1 MALAPQAIA
10 LSRKQMADRGIR
22 QAVDSA
28 KQAVLAGRGAKRM
41 KPEEQEYEDDFVVD
55 DEEEPDWR
63 QALKSITKYDP
74 SKFDDRGF
82 DDRTM
87 EANYKQIQAE
97 ERRSARLGREDDR
110 RAEEEEL
117 REQEEKRKKKK
128 RARATGGKSQ
138 DFVAMLGRATALK
151 TVDTAALEAIV
162 QQGAEEELPANYKL
176 AGEGLAPEACHFL
189 LSHGTFLKKN
199 SEAYQAPVGTVINL
213 KEVLLHETC
222 SSTVS
227 LAAATKVFTV
237 KAAAFRQVLQD
248 NPGLEQALFRDL
260 SQQLTLSQT
269 TVQEQQL
276 RSQALQP
283 FIVAPPSRGI
293 VGTSR
298 FAQRMK
304 AQVMQA
310 AKDPTRRPTL
320 IFGEPGLEKDNIA
333 AQIHYRSSKHQE
345 WPIARFDCSKLD
357 SYGSQ
362 LFGRGSKQG
371 LLHWVGQGTLLL
383 TNVHKVK
390 PSVVPLLQG
399 LLTEGTFQAS
409 SLDSGAASSLPGGG
423 EQGKAGAVEECAA
436 RLVFTSEKP
445 LPWLEKLATQIK
457 VAPLRVRPA
466 DVADLQK
473 LFVRGIAKSRGQG
486 SLALTPEA
494 VLQLESYSFPGNI
507 KELQAIVSR
516 AALQSPESAQQL
528 PEEVF
533 WFATQPKDR
542 LKWNL
547 LSPGAFPWL
556 KPFLRSDFWPHQLNH
571 NIIIYVYT
579 FIVAVLFLG
588 PQDRPHNFALT
599 AFWGYWWPGIF
610 LVYPFLGRI
619 WCSICPF
626 MIYGEVVQKWRLA
639 KGATLRKW
647 PHAAVEQWG
656 GWFLLALFGA
666 ILTWEEVW
674 DLPNSAALSA
684 WLLLL
689 ITAGAM
695 ICSWFFERRLWCRHL
710 CPIGG
715 MNGMFAKLSM
725 TELRSRQG
733 VCSGNCSTYTCYKGG
748 PAEPP
753 EGIET
758 GGCPLYSHPAQLS
771 DNRNCVLCMTC
782 LKACPHKS
790 VELRLRFPGTDLW
803 SGHKALQSEVSLM
816 FLLLGAVYVH
826 HLPQLLTQLGINPL
840 LLDTNTP
847 AHILATVT
855 VLTLPGAAAAATDGL
870 MRLFADRA
878 SDRPKAKPF
887 LETSYSYMP
896 LVWGATLAF
905 WLGPALQE
913 GGHILP
919 IATATIGWDS
929 STWMPTL
936 EPHPA
941 VISFLQHST
950 LLAGAGSFDVS
961 RGV

>member
-1 MALAPQAIA
+1 MLARVPSFNKVDAPAL
-10 LSRKQMADRGIR
+10 R
-22 QAVDSA
+22 Q
-28 KQAVLAGRGAKRM
+28 LAEQGS
-41 KPEEQEYEDDFVVD
+41 EEDL
-55 DEEEPDWR
+55 P
-63 QALKSITKYDP
+63 AGHK
-74 SKFDDRGF
+74 
-82 DDRTM
+82 
-87 EANYKQIQAE
+87 
-97 ERRSARLGREDDR
+97 LGRE
-110 RAEEEEL
+110 
-117 REQEEKRKKKK
+117 
-128 RARATGGKSQ
+128 G
-138 DFVAMLGRATALK
+138 VAA
-151 TVDTAALEAIV
+151 
-162 QQGAEEELPANYKL
+162 
-176 AGEGLAPEACHFL
+176 EACYVL
-189 LSHGTFLKKN
+189 ASSGTFLKRN
-199 SEAYQAPVGTVINL
+199 GEAYQAPLGTSINL
-213 KEVLLHETC
+213 KEVLLNELC
-222 SSTVS
+222 STTTA
-227 LAAATKVFTV
+227 LAAATKVFSI
-237 KAAAFRQVLQD
+237 KAAAFRQLLQD
-248 NPGLEQALFRDL
+248 NPDLQQTLFKDM
-260 SQQLTLSQT
+260 SQQLTLSQAT
-269 TVQEQQL
+269 LQKQQQ

-283 FIVAPPSRGI
+283 FVVAPPSRGI

-310 AKDPTRRPTL
+310 TKDPTRRPVL
-320 IFGEPGLEKDNIA
+320 IFGEPGLEKDNVA
-333 AQIHYRSSKHQE
+333 AQIHYRSSKHTD
-345 WPIARFDCSKLD
+345 WPIARFDCAKLD

-371 LLHWVGQGTLLL
+371 LLHWAGEGTLLL

-390 PSVVPLLQG
+390 PSVIPLFER
-399 LLTEGTFQAS
+399 LLSTGTFQATA
-409 SLDSGAASSLPGGG
+409 LDSRASADEAIASASDQPEASSPAADT
-423 EQGKAGAVEECAA
+423 EHSMA
-436 RLVFTSEKP
+436 RLVFTAEKAV
-445 LPWLEKLATQIK
+445 PWLEKLVTQIK
-457 VAPLRVRPA
+457 VAPLRVRPV
-466 DVADLQK
+466 DVVDLQK
-473 LFVRGIAKSRGQG
+473 LLVRGIAKSRGQG
-486 SLALTPEA
+486 PLTLTPEA

-507 KELQAIVSR
+507 KELEAIISR
-516 AALQSPESAQQL
+516 AALQSPEASEQL

-571 NIIIYVYT
+571 NFIIYVYT

-639 KGATLRKW
+639 TGATLRKW
-647 PHAAVEQWG
+647 PHAAAEQWG

-753 EGIET
+753 EGLET
-758 GGCPLYSHPAQLS
+758 GGCPLYSHPAQLT

-790 VELRLRFPGTDLW
+790 VEVRLRFPGTDLW
-803 SGHKALQSEVSLM
+803 SGHKALHSEVSLM

-826 HLPQLLTQLGINPL
+826 NLPRILAQLGVDPQ

-847 AHILATVT
+847 VHLLATVA
-855 VLTLPGAAAAATDGL
+855 VLLTPGAAAAATDAV
-870 MRLFADRA
+870 MRLVAGSKA
-878 SDRPKAKPF
+878 GGPKLKPF
-887 LETSYSYMP
+887 LETSYSYLP

-929 STWMPTL
+929 STWMPAF

-941 VISFLQHST
+941 VTSFLQHSA
-950 LLAGAGSFDVS
+950 LLAGAGLSALLTLKLTSKPWTTWLPYPATIAAFS
-961 RGV
+961 AELWYLLG

>member
-1 MALAPQAIA
+1 
-10 LSRKQMADRGIR
+10 
-22 QAVDSA
+22 
-28 KQAVLAGRGAKRM
+28 
-41 KPEEQEYEDDFVVD
+41 
-55 DEEEPDWR
+55 
-63 QALKSITKYDP
+63 
-74 SKFDDRGF
+74 
-82 DDRTM
+82 
-87 EANYKQIQAE
+87 
-97 ERRSARLGREDDR
+97 
-110 RAEEEEL
+110 
-117 REQEEKRKKKK
+117 
-128 RARATGGKSQ
+128 
-138 DFVAMLGRATALK
+138 MLGRATALK
-151 TVDTAALEAIV
+151 TADTVALESIA

-176 AGEGLAPEACHFL
+176 AEDGMAPEACHFL

-199 SEAYQAPVGTVINL
+199 NEAYQAPVGTGINL
-213 KEVLLHETC
+213 KEVLLGETC
-222 SSTVS
+222 SSTIS

-237 KAAAFRQVLQD
+237 TATAFRQVLQD
-248 NPGLEQALFRDL
+248 NPGLQQALFKDL
-260 SQQLTLSQT
+260 SQQLTLSQA
-269 TVQEQQL
+269 TVQEQQS

-345 WPIARFDCSKLD
+345 WPIARFDGSKLD

-390 PSVVPLLQG
+390 ASVVPLLQG
-399 LLTEGTFQAS
+399 LLTDGTFQAS
-409 SLDSGAASSLPGGG
+409 SLDSGAASSSPSGGG
-423 EQGKAGAVEECAA
+423 EQGEAGAVEECAA

-445 LPWLEKLATQIK
+445 LPWLEKLATQIKASRQNGK

-571 NIIIYVYT
+571 NFIIYVYT

-748 PAEPP
+748 PAEAP
-753 EGIET
+753 EGLET
-758 GGCPLYSHPAQLS
+758 GGCPLYSHPAQLT

-826 HLPQLLTQLGINPL
+826 HLPQLLTQLGFDPL

-847 AHILATVT
+847 VHIVATVA

-870 MRLFADRA
+870 MRLVAGRA
-878 SDRPKAKPF
+878 SDRPKLKPF

-896 LVWGATLAF
+896 LVWGATLTF

-929 STWMPTL
+929 STWMPAL

-950 LLAGAGSFDVS
+950 LLAGAGLSALLTLKLTSKPWTTWLPYPATIAAFTAELWYLM
-961 RGV
+961 G

>member
-1 MALAPQAIA
+1 M
-10 LSRKQMADRGIR
+10 LSR
-22 QAVDSA
+22 V
-28 KQAVLAGRGAKRM
+28 
-41 KPEEQEYEDDFVVD
+41 
-55 DEEEPDWR
+55 
-63 QALKSITKYDP
+63 ALFTSL
-74 SKFDDRGF
+74 
-82 DDRTM
+82 
-87 EANYKQIQAE
+87 N
-97 ERRSARLGREDDR
+97 
-110 RAEEEEL
+110 
-117 REQEEKRKKKK
+117 
-128 RARATGGKSQ
+128 
-138 DFVAMLGRATALK
+138 
-151 TVDTAALEAIV
+151 TAALEALALELV
-162 QQGAEEELPANYKL
+162 EEDLPAGYEL
-176 AGEGLAPEACHFL
+176 AAEGVPPETCFFL
-189 LSHGTFLKKN
+189 LSSGTFLKRN
-199 SEAYQAPVGTVINL
+199 AEAYQAPVGTSINL
-213 KEVLLHETC
+213 EEALLNETC
-222 SSTVS
+222 STTIS
-227 LAAATKVFTV
+227 LAAATRVSTITAV
-237 KAAAFRQVLQD
+237 AFRQVLQD
-248 NPGLEQALFRDL
+248 HPQLQQALFKGL
-260 SQQLTLSQT
+260 SQRLTLSQA

-283 FIVAPPSRGI
+283 FIVAPPSRGV
-293 VGTSR
+293 VGTSK

-310 AKDPTRRPTL
+310 AKDPTRQPVL

-333 AQIHYRSSKHQE
+333 AQIHYRSSKHQD
-345 WPIARFDCSKLD
+345 WPIVRFDGAKLD
-357 SYGSQ
+357 SFGSQ

-371 LLHWVGQGTLLL
+371 LLHWIGEGTLLV
-383 TNVHKVK
+383 TNLHKVK
-390 PSVVPLLQG
+390 PGVVHLLER

-409 SLDSGAASSLPGGG
+409 ALQSSPSDPSASPPGSSSSSSSSSPEDSPDAHARPDPAEEG
-423 EQGKAGAVEECAA
+423 EVEQCRA
-436 RLVFTSEKP
+436 RLIFTAEKST
-445 LPWLEKLATQIK
+445 PWLEKLVTQIK
-457 VAPLRVRPA
+457 VAPLRVRPV
-466 DVADLQK
+466 DVADLQG

-486 SLALTPEA
+486 SLTLTPEA

-507 KELQAIVSR
+507 KELQGIVSR
-516 AALQSPESAQQL
+516 AALQSPEAAQQL

-533 WFATQPKDR
+533 WFATQAKDR

-556 KPFLRSDFWPHQLNH
+556 KPFLRSDFWPHQLN
-571 NIIIYVYT
+571 NNFIIYVYT

-610 LVYPFLGRI
+610 LVYPFFGRI

-715 MNGMFAKLSM
+715 MNGMFAKLAM

-753 EGIET
+753 EGMET
-758 GGCPLYSHPAQLS
+758 GGCPLYSHPAQLT

-790 VELRLRFPGTDLW
+790 VEFRLRFPGTDLW

-826 HLPQLLTQLGINPL
+826 HLPKLLAQFGMEPV
-840 LLDTNTP
+840 LLDSNTP
-847 AHILATVT
+847 LHIVATVV
-855 VLTLPGAAAAATDGL
+855 VLALPGAAAAATDGL
-870 MRLFADRA
+870 MRLVAGRQPDKR
-878 SDRPKAKPF
+878 KLKPF
-887 LETSYSYMP
+887 LETSYSYLP

-929 STWMPTL
+929 STWLPAF

-941 VISFLQHST
+941 VTSFLQHST
-950 LLAGAGSFDVS
+950 LLAGAGLSALLTLKLTSKPWTTWLLYPATVTAFTAELWYLM
-961 RGV
+961 G